1 MEWQSQ
7 GPQGAQYLLLRP
19 TSGGSVSDGAKGG
32 QQELA
37 RTGAEM
43 YACKCGRGWRKAWE
57 PPVGGAGQMK
67 APMKGKDGNSTP
79 ALSGGHTDHTP
90 HLRKGIFA
98 RLRPPPGPRR
108 SALRAEGP
116 GWELQDRS
124 VVRLVELL
132 TNHKA
137 PCVGIIFIS
146 TKLTG
151 KCVFLFRNS
160 YLTSNS

>member
-116 GWELQDRS
+116 GWELQDRES
-124 VVRLVELL
+124 EARNGKQTFGAKDPLVRE
-132 TNHKA
+132 
-137 PCVGIIFIS
+137 G
-146 TKLTG
+146 
-151 KCVFLFRNS
+151 
-160 YLTSNS
+160 